1 MTKVEL
7 LIQEARQLPAPD
19 RIRLLVEVERSLESD
34 KARGAGSGRYSALLL
49 AAGTAP
55 SDFSDVSTEKYRH
68 LASAIAPKPG
78 DE

>member
-34 KARGAGSGRYSALLL
+34 RARDAGSSPYSALLL

-55 SDFSDVSTEKYRH
+55 SDFSDVSIEKYRH